1 MMIDFINREEYRPA
15 IRFDHFRTLHTLI
28 KERYTMLGIEGTG
41 VILAYAGSVV
51 AAAVCV
57 IYGIINWNRPATRE
71 EKREIEEELKWERSD
86 PENEE
91 AK

>member
-1 MMIDFINREEYRPA
+1 
-15 IRFDHFRTLHTLI
+15 
-28 KERYTMLGIEGTG
+28 MLGLEGTG
-41 VILAYAGSVV
+41 VILAYAGSI
-51 AAAVCV
+51 AAAALCV

-71 EKREIEEELKWERSD
+71 ENREIAEELKWERSD